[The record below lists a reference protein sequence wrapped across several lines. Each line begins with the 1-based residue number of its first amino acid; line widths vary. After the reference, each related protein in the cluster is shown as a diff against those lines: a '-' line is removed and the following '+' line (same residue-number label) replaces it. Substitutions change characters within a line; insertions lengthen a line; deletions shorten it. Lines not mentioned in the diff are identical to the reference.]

1 MSRGRSQRSKD
12 LIAAAHEILSK
23 IQPASVRA
31 VCYRLFIASCIDS
44 MKKADTNKISRLLT
58 LARENHE
65 IPWEW
70 IVDETRSAERCAS
83 WSEPENFARSVVAA
97 YRRDYWSQQP
107 ILVEVWSEK
116 GTVRG
121 TLAPVLEEYGVTFRV
136 MHGYSSATAIRQ
148 IADETA
154 ANPHQSLL
162 AFYVGD
168 WDPSGLHMSEI
179 DLPRRIAEYGGSV
192 VLVRLALDHD
202 DVANSGLPHFD
213 AADKSGDTRYS
224 WYVGRHGT
232 RCFELDALDPNLLR
246 DRVERA
252 IRAEIDFDAWDRC
265 KIAEQAEHQS
275 LIQVMTGWGSSIA
288 SAAR

>member
-12 LIAAAHEILSK
+12 LIAAVYEILSK
-23 IQPASVRA
+23 IQPVSVRA
-31 VCYRLFIASCIDS
+31 VCYRLFVAGHIDS
-44 MKKADTNKISRLLT
+44 MKKVETNKISRLLT
-58 LARENHE
+58 LARENEE

-70 IVDETRSAERCAS
+70 IVDETRSAERCSA
-83 WSEPENFARSVVAA
+83 WREPEHFARSIVAA
-97 YRRDYWSQQP
+97 YRRDYWYQQP
-107 ILVEVWSEK
+107 IIIEVWSEK

-121 TLAPVLEEYGVTFRV
+121 TLAPVLDAYGVTFRV

-148 IADETA
+148 IADETV
-154 ANPHQSLL
+154 ANPLQSLL
-162 AFYVGD
+162 ALYVGD

-192 VLVRLALDHD
+192 DLVRLALDQV

-213 AADKSGDTRYS
+213 VADKRGDTRYS
-224 WYVGRHGT
+224 WFVRRYGS
-232 RCFELDALDPNLLR
+232 RCFELDALDPNVLR

-252 IRAEIDFDAWDRC
+252 IRAQIDFDAWNRC

-275 LIQVMTGWGSSIA
+275 LIQVMKSWGSIIA